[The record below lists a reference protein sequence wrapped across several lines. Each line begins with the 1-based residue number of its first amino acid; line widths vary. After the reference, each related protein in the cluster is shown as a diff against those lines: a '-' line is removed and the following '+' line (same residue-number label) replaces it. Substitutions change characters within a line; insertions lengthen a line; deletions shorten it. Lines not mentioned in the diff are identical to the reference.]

1 MPGPTIPLS
10 LSVTPTGISPQ
21 TGPSPSNA
29 FSTSD
34 KESTNSFVFQA
45 GADAVTGKNS
55 NNLNVHRYP
64 HDIGSDSIPHYVMF
78 YINIRKNVAANTE
91 QQSNISSINFD
102 QSSKNNLPTETNGL
116 GAAAGASAG
125 AALGQQ
131 LASSLAI
138 SAFGSPFALV
148 GAGTGVAFTTKKN
161 GSFQSI
167 VQGNTTVLLKDVVA
181 LYLNGKPSAQ
191 YSASWADVDLGLAN
205 ELGNRFGK
213 VVGDVKDAWDDL
225 SKKDWT
231 TVLKDKGAKAINDM
245 FGGAGPATAALI
257 LRSADKS
264 NGAFGN
270 FGAALQADAAIV
282 PNPFKAQLF
291 HTMGFRVFTFDYTF
305 LPKNAQ
311 EYAEVQKII
320 KIFKKYMHPVVG
332 GEKFIMQYPAEF
344 SIAYYYKGT
353 TNNELFKMA
362 NCALTTCKVE
372 YGGTDFTTFKRIP
385 GGPTEISMQLAFV
398 ETELLTRDHIEAGY

>member
-1 MPGPTIPLS
+1 MAS
-10 LSVTPTGISPQ
+10 NQGISSPVSPAPNQ
-21 TGPSPSNA
+21 TFNAITPSNVPPDSA
-29 FSTSD
+29 SD
-34 KESTNSFVFQA
+34 TNAAVFQA
-45 GADAVTGKNS
+45 GADAVNGKNS
-55 NNLNVHRYP
+55 NAFNVHRYP
-64 HDIGSDSIPHYVMF
+64 HDIGSPSIPHYVMF
-78 YINIRKNVAANTE
+78 YINIRKNVATNTE
-91 QQSNISSINFD
+91 QQSNISSINFN
-102 QSSKNNLPTETNGL
+102 QSSNNILPSETNGT
-116 GAAAGASAG
+116 GAVVGLTGGST
-125 AALGQQ
+125 LGQQ
-131 LASSLAI
+131 LATSLGL
-138 SAFGSPFALV
+138 SAYGSPFALI
-148 GAGTGVAFTTKKN
+148 GAAAGVSFATQSQTFKTLIQ
-161 GSFQSI
+161 GSS
-167 VQGNTTVLLKDVVA
+167 TVLLKDVIA

-205 ELGNRFGK
+205 KFGERFGNAL
-213 VVGDVKDAWDDL
+213 GDMSGAWNDISKIDIPALWERGKNIFKDL
-225 SKKDWT
+225 TENS
-231 TVLKDKGAKAINDM
+231 
-245 FGGAGPATAALI
+245 AGITAALI

-320 KIFKKYMHPVVG
+320 KTFKKYMHPVVG

-353 TNNELFKMA
+353 TNNELFKMT